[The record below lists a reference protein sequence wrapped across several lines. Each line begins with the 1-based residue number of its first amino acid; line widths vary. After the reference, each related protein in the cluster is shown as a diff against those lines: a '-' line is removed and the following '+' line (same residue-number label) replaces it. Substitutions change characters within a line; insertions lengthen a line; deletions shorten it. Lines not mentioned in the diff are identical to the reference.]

1 MKYFTFLIAISLFI
15 ACSTKKPVVQDAEQ
29 KAQMAKDHMAKEEMM
44 VKEEMAKKDM
54 MAKEHMDKEKMMSE
68 EVIAEEKMKAKE
80 KMMKE
85 NSSPG
90 LDLSNM
96 DLSVKPGDDFFRY
109 VNGTW
114 LDNTELPPDRPRWG
128 SFDELRKKSS
138 ENVLAVLEEASQSGA
153 YGPKTDQGK
162 VAIIYAQ
169 AMDTTGRN
177 KTGVAPL
184 MPYLDK
190 LNAIQTIADIQ
201 HYNVETAFIGDRGL
215 FGFAVFPDLM
225 NSAVNGLY
233 LAPGNLGLPERDYY
247 LDDEEKSVE
256 LRDSYKAHIER
267 MLGFINY
274 KGDKSEFAQSVLDFE
289 TKLATAM
296 MTKEESRNPKVYFA
310 RKTMAE
316 VGDMVPSINWK
327 SYLEGM
333 GMQGVEGLIMG
344 DGKYYAAIEDILKS
358 TPIEHIKNYM
368 MWGELD
374 GAASLLTM
382 EMDRANFDFYGK
394 KLNGALEQRP
404 LWERSV
410 GVASGVM
417 GEAIGQ
423 LYVDKHFPPEAK
435 TKAQAMIAN
444 IKNSFDGR
452 IKGLSWMTDETK
464 EKALEKLK
472 NITVKIGYPDEWK
485 DYGDMDIKSED
496 NGGTYIGNMIAA
508 SKWFFADNISKVG
521 KEVDKTE
528 WGMSPQTVNAYYNPL
543 NNEIVFPAAIL
554 QPPFYNY
561 EADEAVNY
569 GGIGA
574 VIGHEISHGF
584 DDQGSRFD
592 ATGNMTNW
600 WTEQDRTS
608 FESRNQQLINQF
620 NAYEGL
626 PGENLNGEFT
636 LGENI
641 GDLGGIHV
649 AYDGLQKYLAENGD
663 PGLIDGY
670 TPEQRFFISWG
681 TIWRTKMTAE
691 MTRTLIKTD
700 PHALGQFRAI
710 GPLSNMEAFYKAFD
724 VSEGDRMYR
733 SAKDRVRIW

>member
-1 MKYFTFLIAISLFI
+1 MKYFTFLLSLCLFI
-15 ACSTKKPVVQDAEQ
+15 ACSTQKSTIISAEE
-29 KAQMAKDHMAKEEMM
+29 KAQMAKDKMAEEEMM
-44 VKEEMAKKDM
+44 VKEEMAKKEM
-54 MAKEHMDKEKMMSE
+54 MAKEHMDKEKMMSKE
-68 EVIAEEKMKAKE
+68 EVDKEKMKAKE
-80 KMMKE
+80 KMMEEK
-85 NSSPG
+85 SSAG
-90 LDLSNM
+90 IDLSNM

-114 LDNTELPPDRPRWG
+114 LDNTVLPADRPRWG

-138 ENVLAVLEEASQSGA
+138 ENVLAVLEEASQSGS
-153 YGPKTDQGK
+153 YGPETDQGK

-169 AMDTTGRN
+169 AMDTISRN
-177 KTGVAPL
+177 NTGVSPL
-184 MPYLDK
+184 MPYVDK
-190 LNAIQTIADIQ
+190 INALQSIEAIQD
-201 HYNVETAFIGDRGL
+201 YNAETAFLGDRGL
-215 FGFAVFPDLM
+215 FGFAIFPDLL

-247 LDDEEKSVE
+247 LDEEEKSIE
-256 LRDSYKAHIER
+256 IRNSYKAHIER

-274 KGDKSEFAQSVLDFE
+274 KGNKSDFAQSVLDFE

-296 MTKEESRNPKVYFA
+296 MTKEESRNPTVYFG

-316 VGDMVPSINWK
+316 VSELVPSIKWDD
-327 SYLEGM
+327 YLEGM
-333 GMQGVEGLIMG
+333 GIKGVEGLIMG
-344 DGKYYAAIEDILKS
+344 DGQYFAAINDILKS
-358 TPIEHIKNYM
+358 TPLRDIKNYM
-368 MWGELD
+368 LWGELD

-382 EMDRANFDFYGK
+382 EMDRANFDFYGTTLK
-394 KLNGALEQRP
+394 GTQSQRP
-404 LWERSV
+404 LWERSI

-435 TKAQAMIAN
+435 AKAQAMIAN

-464 EKALEKLK
+464 EKALAKLN
-472 NITVKIGYPDEWK
+472 NIDVKIGYPDKWK
-485 DYGDMDIKSED
+485 DYSDMDIKSTET
-496 NGGTYIGNMIAA
+496 GGTYINNMIAA
-508 SKWFFADNISKVG
+508 SKWFFADNIAKAG

-528 WGMSPQTVNAYYNPL
+528 WAMSPQTVNAYYNPL

-600 WTEQDRTS
+600 WTEDDRTN

-649 AYDGLQKYLAENGD
+649 AYDGLKKYLAENGN

-733 SAKDRVRIW
+733 SEADRVRIW